1 MTVDVYPVRV
11 RDLQQVRET
20 NDGDPITVTR
30 VIVLDMSGPGKVNM
44 AFIDTLLLG
53 LQFFYRTGAPAQV
66 SDGAAE

>member
-53 LQFFYRTGAPAQV
+53 LQCVYRTGAPAQV